1 MNFIMLYKNASK
13 LKLRFQTTVG
23 TLSVEQLWDL
33 NLSQLTTT
41 IKSVKKILKKNDD
54 DELSF
59 LDEKNM
65 VDTENELRFAI
76 LKDIY
81 LEKKSE
87 LEKTKIESERKRQR
101 EKLLNLIEEKKEE
114 VLRNLDVDELEKKLA
129 DL

>member
-1 MNFIMLYKNASK
+1 MYKNASK

-33 NLSQLTTT
+33 NLSQLTSA

-59 LDEKNM
+59 LDEKNT
-65 VDTENELRFAI
+65 VDTENELRFSI

-81 LEKKSE
+81 LEKKNE
-87 LEKTKIESERKRQR
+87 LEKVKTEAERKRQR
-101 EKLLNLIEEKKEE
+101 EKLLTLIEEKKEAS
-114 VLRNLDVDELEKKLA
+114 LKDLSLDELMKKL
-129 DL
+129 DEI

>member
-1 MNFIMLYKNASK
+1 MLYKNASK

-33 NLSQLTTT
+33 NLSQLTSA

-59 LDEKNM
+59 LDEKNT

-76 LKDIY
+76 LKDIF

-87 LEKTKIESERKRQR
+87 LEKVKTEAERKRQR
-101 EKLLNLIEEKKEE
+101 EKLLSLIEEKKEE
-114 VLRNLDVDELEKKLA
+114 TLRSLDVDELEKKLA

>member
-1 MNFIMLYKNASK
+1 MYKNASK

-33 NLSQLTTT
+33 NLSQLTSA

-59 LDEKNM
+59 LDEKNT
-65 VDTENELRFAI
+65 VDTENELRFSI

-81 LEKKSE
+81 LEKKNE
-87 LEKTKIESERKRQR
+87 LEKVKTEAERKRQR
-101 EKLLNLIEEKKEE
+101 EKLLTLIEEKKEAS
-114 VLRNLDVDELEKKLA
+114 LKDLSVDELMKKL
-129 DL
+129 DEI